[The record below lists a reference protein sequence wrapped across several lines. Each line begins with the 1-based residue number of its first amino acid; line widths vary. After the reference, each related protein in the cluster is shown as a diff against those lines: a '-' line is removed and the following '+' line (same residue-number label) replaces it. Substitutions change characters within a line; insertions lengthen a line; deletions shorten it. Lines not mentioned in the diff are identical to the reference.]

1 MKIEIDKEDFVKLA
15 VYASCADLPDEERE
29 YEKTV
34 SGILHSLDKD
44 VAAEIAG
51 EMLAL
56 KVKIELL
63 NGANVEDGGDD
74 ETETSSKKHK
84 VEKIMTDIVRKI
96 NTRLEQGETITEIVG
111 AYYNYNNLV
120 DLLCGIY
127 DLTFEERQEVM
138 KQWSFDVMFND

>member
-1 MKIEIDKEDFVKLA
+1 MKIEIDKEDFVRLA
-15 VYASCADLPDEERE
+15 THASCADPPEE
-29 YEKTV
+29 EKKCGVTLGKV
-34 SGILHSLDKD
+34 MDSLDKD
-44 VAAEIAG
+44 IANDIASN
-51 EMLAL
+51 MLAL
-56 KVKIELL
+56 RARIEIL

-74 ETETSSKKHK
+74 EMETSSKKHK

-120 DLLCGIY
+120 YLLCRIY

>member
-15 VYASCADLPDEERE
+15 VYASCADPPDEERE

-74 ETETSSKKHK
+74 EMETSSKKHK